1 MDRDLSK
8 NDLSGE
14 IPAFFADMK
23 LLKLM
28 WASSHTTSLAPA
40 HCLVLSYFREIQF
53 FFFSFTETW
62 VETRS
67 LILQFQALFKKG

>member
-1 MDRDLSK
+1 MLERRIKSIQSLLRWEKYITLHKKFLSFSLDRDLSK

-28 WASSHTTSLAPA
+28 
-40 HCLVLSYFREIQF
+40 
-53 FFFSFTETW
+53 
-62 VETRS
+62 
-67 LILQFQALFKKG
+67 